1 MLRSVGTK
9 NTLHLLLESK
19 LLCKLL
25 LIFSQSYIKM
35 VVSFYSTGHVRNVF
49 LNNYLKFL
57 HLILDGDV
65 LTKLKTYPNVE
76 IVNELS

>member
-1 MLRSVGTK
+1 MLEQK
-9 NTLHLLLESK
+9 ILFIYFWN
-19 LLCKLL
+19 
-25 LIFSQSYIKM
+25 QSYCANYY
-35 VVSFYSTGHVRNVF
+35 SFF
-49 LNNYLKFL
+49 LKVTLKWLYHFIQRVMLEMYFLIIILKFL